1 MISEEVAAA
10 VVVAISF
17 VIHYKSANRM
27 KSNLLVIAAAVLL
40 TLTGVS
46 QETAAPIPLEL
57 VALNSAFEAKE
68 KELDTEIAPKLA
80 TLKQQCLEA
89 IKAGATKLNNAKK
102 GDDAEKVLK
111 EGEWFLEHGQVVE
124 PAKTTPAEVKAAY
137 AAYLRGVQT
146 VEGSI
151 LLKRASV
158 RTKYGQD
165 LVPLARSLTEK
176 GDKAG
181 AAAVFQ
187 ARQSLA
193 IRNVISSRGYMST
206 GLGKKT
212 PLWQDIHPEGG
223 VLVGF
228 EVKKGAWFQFSV
240 AKGVRPIYRTA
251 TGLQRGI
258 QRGPAG
264 KDQEVIAKDGYA
276 VGGVLVRLGSVLDAF
291 QVVFM
296 KVKPDGLTLD
306 PADRYVS
313 EWLGGNSGKAI
324 ELHTRG
330 RVAIGITGS
339 MDKDTVEALGLVGVK

>member
-1 MISEEVAAA
+1 
-10 VVVAISF
+10 
-17 VIHYKSANRM
+17 M
-27 KSNLLVIAAAVLL
+27 KLHILILL
-40 TLTGVS
+40 TFFSALGFC
-46 QETAAPIPLEL
+46 QDAAMPIPLEL
-57 VALNSAFEAKE
+57 TALNADFEAKE
-68 KELDTEIAPKLA
+68 KDMDAQIAPKLA
-80 TLKQQCLEA
+80 VLKQQFQDA
-89 IKAGATKLNNAKK
+89 VKAAMAKLNNAKK
-102 GDDAEKVLK
+102 GDEAANLAK
-111 EGEWFLEHGQVVE
+111 EAEWFLEHGQVVE
-124 PAKTTPAEVKAAY
+124 PAKTTPAEAKAAY
-137 AAYLRGVQT
+137 AAYVRGVQA
-146 VEGSI
+146 VEGSV
-151 LLKRASV
+151 LLKRASW

-165 LVPLARSLTEK
+165 LNTLARTLGEK

-181 AAAVFQ
+181 VAAVRQ
-187 ARQSLA
+187 AGQALA
-193 IRNVISSRGYMST
+193 VRNIISSRAYAST
-206 GLGKKT
+206 GLGKKSAQ
-212 PLWQDIHPEGG
+212 WQDIYPEGG
-223 VLVGF
+223 ILVGF

-251 TGLQRGI
+251 TGLQRGA

-324 ELHTRG
+324 ELSTRG